1 MFAKLKSQD
10 SNLELIS
17 MVRSVRRV
25 LFLHYVDVFLIMFG
39 CCNVN
44 CNDKSTCFAEDCLD
58 EFGFFRMGVLV
69 MMFSHCFNVVMLFY

>member
-25 LFLHYVDVFLIMFG
+25 LFLHFVDVFIH
-39 CCNVN
+39 V
-44 CNDKSTCFAEDCLD
+44 CL
-58 EFGFFRMGVLV
+58 V
-69 MMFSHCFNVVMLFY
+69 VVMFIVMIHVCLLVLLKVALVNLVVLGQMYLL

>member
-25 LFLHYVDVFLIMFG
+25 LFLRYVDVFI
-39 CCNVN
+39 
-44 CNDKSTCFAEDCLD
+44 CL
-58 EFGFFRMGVLV
+58 V
-69 MMFSHCFNVVMLFY
+69 VVMFIVMISLLVLLKLALMNLVVLGQMYLL

>member
-25 LFLHYVDVFLIMFG
+25 LFLHYVDVFI
-39 CCNVN
+39 
-44 CNDKSTCFAEDCLD
+44 CL
-58 EFGFFRMGVLV
+58 FIVMISLLVLLKLAL
-69 MMFSHCFNVVMLFY
+69 MNLVVLGQMYLL

>member
-25 LFLHYVDVFLIMFG
+25 LFLHFVDVFIH
-39 CCNVN
+39 V
-44 CNDKSTCFAEDCLD
+44 CL
-58 EFGFFRMGVLV
+58 V
-69 MMFSHCFNVVMLFY
+69 VVMFIVMISLLVLLKVALMNLVVLGQMYLL

>member
-25 LFLHYVDVFLIMFG
+25 LFLHFVDVFI
-39 CCNVN
+39 
-44 CNDKSTCFAEDCLD
+44 CL
-58 EFGFFRMGVLV
+58 FIVMISLLVLLKV
-69 MMFSHCFNVVMLFY
+69 ALMNLVVLGQMYLL

>member
-25 LFLHYVDVFLIMFG
+25 LFLHYVDVFI
-39 CCNVN
+39 
-44 CNDKSTCFAEDCLD
+44 CL
-58 EFGFFRMGVLV
+58 V
-69 MMFSHCFNVVMLFY
+69 VVMFIVMISLLVLLKLALMNLVVLEQMYLL

>member
-25 LFLHYVDVFLIMFG
+25 LFLHFVDVFL
-39 CCNVN
+39 
-44 CNDKSTCFAEDCLD
+44 CL
-58 EFGFFRMGVLV
+58 V
-69 MMFSHCFNVVMLFY
+69 VVMFIVMISLLVLLKLAFILMNLVVLGQMYLL